1 MPFYAVELGLLGR
14 TKEAIPL
21 FDYFMLLIIIS
32 DILGTVLADL
42 WIILKEVL
50 DPKHFI
56 EAFENHEGYFNG
68 QANFFKAMTIIFL
81 VSLANYSLEK
91 YMNMPHFFQDFLSIP
106 DRLLINLIESIII
119 YVTYA

>member
-21 FDYFMLLIIIS
+21 FDYLMLLIIIS

-68 QANFFKAMTIIFL
+68 QANFLKAMTIIFF
-81 VSLANYSLEK
+81 VSLANNSLEK